1 MTSKRVAC
9 TGHSLA
15 GQQWARWTCVIP
27 TISSILGLRHPH
39 ALVASICLLFLA
51 PRLVLALAETE
62 AEKLPGPFPGWRTL
76 CLAARLLGREAWG
89 ETLERPVSLGYPTQ
103 GENYSWYLQLTTSGK
118 VAFQTH
124 KPSSSP
130 LPSAPSPGRTARYN
144 LPFLQSQEPL
154 WAQRCTQVWL
164 GGRELKVRYSPRLEM
179 GFLCGGGGLAVNPL
193 QC

>member
-27 TISSILGLRHPH
+27 TIGSILAFGTPMPWWHLSVCFSRLPDLSWPWQRQKLR
-39 ALVASICLLFLA
+39 SCL
-51 PRLVLALAETE
+51 
-62 AEKLPGPFPGWRTL
+62 FPGWRTL

-89 ETLERPVSLGYPTQ
+89 ETLERPVSLRYPTQ
-103 GENYSWYLQLTTSGK
+103 GENSSWCLQLTTSGK

-179 GFLCGGGGLAVNPL
+179 GFLCGGGGLTVNPL